1 MRPAYARFLTIISG
15 IFVLAFV
22 ALTAHTQAFA
32 QDESILWNFDDADG
46 SGPSGLVSDKALNL
60 YGTTS
65 AGGLYQGSTGVRLGT
80 AFELLPPRT
89 FGGSWQEIVLWN
101 FGNGADGWDPQAGLI
116 IDANGNLYGTT
127 SRGGVN
133 GEGTAFELSPPSTK
147 GGQWTE
153 TILWN
158 FTKGADGGE
167 PLAPVIFD
175 TKGDLLGTTNVGGVN
190 GGGTAFELTPP
201 TVAGADWT
209 ESTLWSFGKGADGAL
224 PAAGLIADR
233 GADSYYGTT
242 SSGGAYFNGSAGQL
256 GGTVFR
262 LSPPTSGG
270 KRWGEK
276 VLWSFCGSTADGCAP
291 VSPVVLNMVGNLYG
305 TTQYGGSNSCG
316 LAPAQNVGYP
326 IYQCGTAFWL
336 GRTSNNPGA
345 SWAESVIWNFGGG
358 TDGYQPQTGLIKDE
372 SEKLYGTTTRGGI
385 YANPLPQN
393 PGGTAFVLVPLYPP
407 TTAWTEQILY
417 NFGGFTGDTEFPS
430 ALILEKGI
438 HGDLIGAGFSGGTT
452 GAGTV
457 FEVLNGYGS

>member
-1 MRPAYARFLTIISG
+1 MMTKPVQQFGRIFGMRLRAAIAALTMAVVLLASA
-15 IFVLAFV
+15 VLA
-22 ALTAHTQAFA
+22 A
-32 QDESILWNFDDADG
+32 QSEH
-46 SGPSGLVSDKALNL
+46 GPSYRYKVL
-60 YGTTS
+60 YDFCPLTNC
-65 AGGLYQGSTGVRLGT
+65 
-80 AFELLPPRT
+80 PD
-89 FGGSWQEIVLWN
+89 
-101 FGNGADGWDPQAGLI
+101 GAIPWASLIQDPK
-116 IDANGNLYGTT
+116 GNLY
-127 SRGGVN
+127 S
-133 GEGTAFELSPPSTK
+133 TA
-147 GGQWTE
+147 
-153 TILWN
+153 
-158 FTKGADGGE
+158 
-167 PLAPVIFD
+167 
-175 TKGDLLGTTNVGGVN
+175 
-190 GGGTAFELTPP
+190 
-201 TVAGADWT
+201 
-209 ESTLWSFGKGADGAL
+209 
-224 PAAGLIADR
+224 
-233 GADSYYGTT
+233 
-242 SSGGAYFNGSAGQL
+242 SSGGGNPRE
-256 GGTVFR
+256 GTVFKVTATGKETV
-262 LSPPTSGG
+262 LYTFTGG
-270 KRWGEK
+270 TDG
-276 VLWSFCGSTADGCAP
+276 GYSTAGLARDSA
-291 VSPVVLNMVGNLYG
+291 GNLYG